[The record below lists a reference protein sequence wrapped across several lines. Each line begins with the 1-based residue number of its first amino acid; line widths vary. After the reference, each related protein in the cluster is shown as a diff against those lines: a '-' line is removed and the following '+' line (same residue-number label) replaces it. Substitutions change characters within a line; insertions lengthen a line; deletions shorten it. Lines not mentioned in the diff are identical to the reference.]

1 MWLELISSGFQAGAA
16 WLLDLVTAVAVNIL
30 MSRRSFGGG
39 GGVKKKC
46 FKASW
51 CRCTVTVS

>member
-16 WLLDLVTAVAVNIL
+16 WLLDLVTAEAVNIL

-46 FKASW
+46 FKAS
-51 CRCTVTVS
+51 